1 MIYLDYSATTPV
13 SYDVLESYNKA
24 TRDYMGNAN
33 SIHALGVKSKVLLN
47 SATKQLCEL
56 FDINEEELV
65 YTSGATESNNMALK
79 GVALSYKNRGNHII
93 VSKLEHP
100 SIYAVCNFLEL
111 QGYEISYVNNDRD
124 GLIDFEDLK
133 RKIRPTTILVSICA
147 VNSEVGIRQPLKTIR
162 QIIKKENPNT
172 IFHSDMTQAIGKI
185 AVNMHDVDMA
195 SMSGHKIFGPKGI
208 GFLYKNSKVNITPLI
223 HGSGKFNDL
232 RSGTPPLPLVV
243 ALSKACRIA
252 LTDLE
257 RREASVKRLND
268 RLVEELSNI
277 DGIGEIIAREWIN
290 TFNNEEFVIEF
301 DNLLKEI
308 TFVDINLDEAKL
320 KDISFVITGK
330 LEKFDNRDALVEL
343 IENNGGKV
351 LKAVSNNV
359 NYLINNDINS
369 TSSKNKKAKEL
380 GVQIIT
386 EEDFLNILN

>member
-56 FDINEEELV
+56 FDINEEELI

-147 VNSEVGIRQPLKTIR
+147 VNSEVGVRQPLKTIR

-172 IFHSDMTQAIGKI
+172 LFHSDMTQAIGKI
-185 AVNMHDVDMA
+185 AVNMNDVDMA
-195 SMSGHKIFGPKGI
+195 SMSAHKIFGPKGI
-208 GFLYKNSKVNITPLI
+208 GFLYKNSKVNMTPLI

-232 RSGTPPLPLVV
+232 RSGTPPLPLIV

-257 RREASVKRLND
+257 RREASVKKLND
-268 RLVEELSNI
+268 RIVEELNNI
-277 DGIGEIIAREWIN
+277 DGI
-290 TFNNEEFVIEF
+290 T
-301 DNLLKEI
+301 
-308 TFVDINLDEAKL
+308 
-320 KDISFVITGK
+320 
-330 LEKFDNRDALVEL
+330 
-343 IENNGGKV
+343 
-351 LKAVSNNV
+351 
-359 NYLINNDINS
+359 INS
-369 TSSKNKKAKEL
+369 TKYSIPHVLNISLSNVRPETFIHAL
-380 GVQIIT
+380 
-386 EEDFLNILN
+386 EEDEIYVSTNTACSSGELSTSVMAIYNDKVRATSTIRISLSYVTTNEEINKFLKIFKLRYEQLSRLMKGN

>member
-56 FDINEEELV
+56 FDINENELV

-79 GVALSYKNRGNHII
+79 GIALSYKNRGNHII

-111 QGYEISYVNNDRD
+111 QGYEISYVNNDSD

-133 RKIRPTTILVSICA
+133 KKIRPTTILVSICA

-172 IFHSDMTQAIGKI
+172 LFHSDMTQAIGKI
-185 AVNMHDVDMA
+185 SVNMNDVDMA
-195 SMSGHKIFGPKGI
+195 SMSAHKIFGPKGI
-208 GFLYKNSKVNITPLI
+208 GFLYKSSKVNMTPLI

-257 RREASVKRLND
+257 RREANVKKLND
-268 RLVEELSNI
+268 RLCEEFGKI
-277 DGIGEIIAREWIN
+277 DGI
-290 TFNNEEFVIEF
+290 T
-301 DNLLKEI
+301 
-308 TFVDINLDEAKL
+308 
-320 KDISFVITGK
+320 
-330 LEKFDNRDALVEL
+330 
-343 IENNGGKV
+343 
-351 LKAVSNNV
+351 
-359 NYLINNDINS
+359 INS
-369 TSSKNKKAKEL
+369 TKYSIPHILNISLRDVRPETFIHAL
-380 GVQIIT
+380 
-386 EEDFLNILN
+386 EEDEIYVSTNTA

>member
-56 FDINEEELV
+56 FDINEEELI

-147 VNSEVGIRQPLKTIR
+147 VNSEVGVRQPLKTIR
-162 QIIKKENPNT
+162 QIIKKENLNT
-172 IFHSDMTQAIGKI
+172 LFHSDMTQAIGKI
-185 AVNMHDVDMA
+185 AVNMNDVDMA
-195 SMSGHKIFGPKGI
+195 SMSAHKIFGPKGI
-208 GFLYKNSKVNITPLI
+208 GFLYKNSKVNMTPLI

-232 RSGTPPLPLVV
+232 RSGTPPLPLIV

-257 RREASVKRLND
+257 RREASVKKLND
-268 RLVEELSNI
+268 RIVEELSNI
-277 DGIGEIIAREWIN
+277 DGI
-290 TFNNEEFVIEF
+290 T
-301 DNLLKEI
+301 
-308 TFVDINLDEAKL
+308 
-320 KDISFVITGK
+320 
-330 LEKFDNRDALVEL
+330 
-343 IENNGGKV
+343 
-351 LKAVSNNV
+351 
-359 NYLINNDINS
+359 INS
-369 TSSKNKKAKEL
+369 TKYSIPHVLNISLSNVRPETFIHAL
-380 GVQIIT
+380 
-386 EEDFLNILN
+386 EEDEIYVSTNTACSSGELSTSVMAIYNDKVRATSTIRISLSYVTTNEEINKFLKIFKLRYEQLSRLMKGN

>member
-33 SIHALGVKSKVLLN
+33 SIHSLGVKSKVLLN
-47 SATKQLCEL
+47 SATKQICEL
-56 FDINEEELV
+56 FNILEEELI

-79 GVALSYKNRGNHII
+79 GVALAYQNRGKHII

-100 SIYAVCNFLEL
+100 SIYSICNYLETL
-111 QGYEISYVNNDRD
+111 GFEISYVNNDSE

-133 RKIRPTTILVSICA
+133 SLIRPETILVSICA

-172 IFHSDMTQAIGKI
+172 IFHSDMTQAIGKV

-208 GFLYKNSKVNITPLI
+208 GFLYKNSKVNIVPLI

-232 RSGTPPLPLVV
+232 RSGTPPLPLIV

-252 LTDLE
+252 LSDLE
-257 RREASVKRLND
+257 KKELSVKKLND
-268 RLVEELSNI
+268 RICEELKNI
-277 DGIGEIIAREWIN
+277 EGIRINVTKYSIPHILNISFDNIRPETFIHAMEDDEIYLSTN
-290 TFNNEEFVIEF
+290 TACASGDLSTSVMAIYNDKRRAMSTIRISLSYVTTNEEITKFL
-301 DNLLKEI
+301 NL
-308 TFVDINLDEAKL
+308 FKL
-320 KDISFVITGK
+320 
-330 LEKFDNRDALVEL
+330 R
-343 IENNGGKV
+343 
-351 LKAVSNNV
+351 
-359 NYLINNDINS
+359 Y
-369 TSSKNKKAKEL
+369 KEL
-380 GVQIIT
+380 NSLMKGN
-386 EEDFLNILN
+386 E